1 MEGLIG
7 LGSFLVLLTIGYVSG
22 RMIEKRHYR
31 SILQREHEL
40 LALPVVGMKTFA
52 EENVTVKNVRMVTG
66 SVVISVDYFKKFL
79 AGLRFFFGGR
89 VRSYESLLDRAR
101 REATLRMKEQ
111 AKGANIILNVR
122 FETVSITKGG
132 RKNSVNSVVLLVY
145 GTAITY
151 EPAPAQAATPQ
162 LSQPAQ
168 PVAAPKPAAAP
179 VTTAET
185 RYKVVFTGE
194 IAPAQ
199 TLETVKT
206 NVAALYKV
214 PVAQCERMFT
224 GQAITIKDN
233 VDYQTAQKYHTAFQR
248 TGALCRIETV

>member
-7 LGSFLVLLTIGYVSG
+7 LGSFLVLLTVGYVSG

-31 SILQREHEL
+31 SILQREHEF
-40 LALPVVGMKTFA
+40 LALPVVGMKTFT
-52 EENVTVKNVRMVTG
+52 EENVTVKNVQMVTG

-101 REATLRMKEQ
+101 REAILRMKEQ
-111 AKGANIILNVR
+111 AKGANIILNTR

-132 RKNSVNSVVLLVY
+132 RKNSVNSVVLLAY

-151 EPAPAQAATPQ
+151 EPLPAQAVMPK

-168 PVAAPKPAAAP
+168 PVAAP
-179 VTTAET
+179 VTVSAET
-185 RYKVVFTGE
+185 RYRVVFTGE